1 MRLHWTGKARRDI
14 REIHR
19 RRANYSAASARRLVA
34 GIRTRALVLREYPDI
49 GRMVPEFE
57 LREVRELIEGDFRI
71 VYERFPDPVE
81 IIAVLPGRMSFAD
94 WTL

>member
-1 MRLHWTGKARRDI
+1 
-14 REIHR
+14 
-19 RRANYSAASARRLVA
+19 
-34 GIRTRALVLREYPDI
+34 
-49 GRMVPEFE
+49 MVPEFE
-57 LREVRELIEGDFRI
+57 LREVRELIEGDCRI